1 MINPFR
7 EINWHPEEAEIT
19 TYGSSMLIGFS
30 IVATLIFLVGVFR
43 LPLDQAIATPLVVFL
58 VGFFIYAL
66 SRLSFEVCRPVYL
79 VWHFLAACVGIV
91 VANLALF
98 LFFHLVF
105 SPFAVLARWST
116 GRDPL
121 ILRKDPERK
130 SFWITSKPRRNLK
143 SYFKL
148 Y

>member
-1 MINPFR
+1 MINPFK
-7 EINWHPEEAEIT
+7 EINWRPDDDALVA
-19 TYGSSMLIGFS
+19 YGRSMLIGFS
-30 IVATLIFLVGVFR
+30 IIAALVFVFGLFR
-43 LPLDQAIATPLVVFL
+43 NPFDQAIATPMVVFL
-58 VGFFIYAL
+58 IGFFIYAL
-66 SRLSFEVCRPVYL
+66 SRLGSEVCKPVYL

-91 VANLALF
+91 VANLVLL

-105 SPFAVLARWST
+105 TPIAIIARWTT

-121 ILRKDPERK
+121 CLRKDPEKKTFWVDAKPPK
-130 SFWITSKPRRNLK
+130 SLK